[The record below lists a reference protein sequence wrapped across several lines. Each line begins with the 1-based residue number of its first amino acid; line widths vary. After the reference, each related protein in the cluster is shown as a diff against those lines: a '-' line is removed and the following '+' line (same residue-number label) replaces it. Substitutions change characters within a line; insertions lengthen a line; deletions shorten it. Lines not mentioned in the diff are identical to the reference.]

1 MCDCCC
7 GDENDSS
14 TILSEEQKKKNKK
27 IIIKKSF
34 DNLSILKSQKENTFS
49 MNQTG
54 GFSNFE
60 YKQYKPKIED
70 FYFARPMENEYT
82 NNELLSM
89 NVVEIIL
96 GVHPT
101 RYRKDSNLNKSFHP
115 FFYLKLDNQDIEN
128 FGVVVQYLKVPENV
142 NEEPKHLYEE
152 NGVEFIEKKYEDF
165 ENELKIIF
173 SYAENMNIPN
183 IDNYLIKFNCLD
195 FDRMTLGDFFRTA
208 IPEKGVWVQNKI
220 NPLDRSCFAFCKN
233 TLEAINIRKKKKNSI
248 KEIKNNLK
256 SVIDKAE
263 GAKYYDKYVEGF
275 EILFDS
281 ISA

>member
-1 MCDCCC
+1 MCECCEC
-7 GDENDSS
+7 LKSK
-14 TILSEEQKKKNKK
+14 TLSEEGIAKNK
-27 IIIKKSF
+27 IIIKKLSK
-34 DNLSILKSQKENTFS
+34 DNLSMMKSKKENTVSIDQSDDFL
-49 MNQTG
+49 
-54 GFSNFE
+54 NFE
-60 YKQYKPKIED
+60 YEPKIED
-70 FYFARPMENEYT
+70 FYFARPNENEYT

-89 NVVEIIL
+89 NIVEIIL

-101 RYRKDSNLNKSFHP
+101 RYIKDSKLNKSFHP
-115 FFYLKLDNQDIEN
+115 FFYLKLDSEDIEN
-128 FGVVVQYLKVPENV
+128 FGVVVQYLKVPEDV
-142 NEEPKHLYEE
+142 DEEQKHLYEE
-152 NGVEFIEKKYEDF
+152 NGVEFIEKQYEDF

-173 SYAENMNIPN
+173 SYVENMNIPN

-195 FDRMTLGDFFRTA
+195 FDRMTLGDFFKTA
-208 IPEKGVWVQNKI
+208 IPEKGIWVQNEI

-256 SVIDKAE
+256 NVIDKAK